1 MSRHVFA
8 WLVFLATPL
17 AVIPLP
23 PLASASGWY
32 ADDAATTTAAGDD
45 DLVRKVRR
53 AIDEGVSYLKSQQRK
68 SDGSWEI
75 GLVAESNP
83 GGPTAL
89 VVLALLNAGC
99 KPDDEAVKRGLDY
112 LRKISIGSHS
122 KTYVVGLQTMALC
135 LAKQPTLDKARIEA
149 NVAWLLAAR
158 LSDGWSYGKLNAP
171 VVGVADNSNT
181 QYALLGLHEA
191 IQYGVKIDD
200 KALKE
205 VQALYVKT
213 QTNGAWAY
221 KPGRE
226 IGGSMTM
233 TTAGLCNLII
243 TGLDLAAGKA
253 DLRPDGSADRCG
265 QYADNAPIAKALAW
279 IGDRYPARLTED
291 TIRDRFRHPFYCLY
305 GVERAGRLSGQRF
318 FGGHDWYEVGCRYLV
333 SAQKA
338 DGSWSGAAS
347 HGTFDYWPV
356 VATSFSLLFLSKGR
370 TPVLISK
377 LAHGGHADMGWNNKR
392 SDVKNLVEFTSR
404 ELFKGEP
411 LAWQVFDVR
420 NADAPTE
427 GSRRQLAAQLLQT
440 PLVYFNG
447 HHTAPRDK
455 EAEIL
460 KEYLA
465 NGGFVLAE
473 NCCGRDRFPGFDA
486 DFRKLVKQ
494 ILPDAELKPL
504 EADHP
509 VWLASGK
516 YASSPRDFPL
526 EGVKQG
532 CKTILIYSP
541 VPLAGYWEANRHQDK
556 ARGQKAF
563 ELGANIIAYA
573 TGLEAP
579 RPRLS
584 KVEMVNDNPA
594 EKIKRGF
601 LQVGQLR
608 HEGDWQPAPK
618 AMRNLM
624 AEARKVGLDVVLKTT
639 PVYPSEDAV
648 LDYRFLYLHGRGAF
662 EVKKADLKKLRF
674 NLKSGGVLL
683 ADACCGA
690 KAFDGSFR
698 KFVEALF
705 ADDGLKL
712 EPIPVDD
719 DLYSAEL
726 NGEAITSVKR
736 RAVGADGKRVEP
748 DYKSFRPALEGVKYR
763 GRWLVIYSK
772 YDIGCALEK
781 HSSPECLGHDPHS
794 AMRLGRAAVL
804 SALRR

>member
-1 MSRHVFA
+1 MPRPLFA

-23 PLASASGWY
+23 ARA
-32 ADDAATTTAAGDD
+32 ADPPATTAAGDD
-45 DLVRKVRR
+45 DLVRKVRK
-53 AIDEGVSYLKSQQRK
+53 AIDEGVSFLKSQQRK
-68 SDGSWEI
+68 TDGSWEV
-75 GLVAESNP
+75 GGGNSASNP
-83 GGPTAL
+83 GGWTAL
-89 VVLALLNAGC
+89 VVLALLNSGC
-99 KPDDEAVKRGLDY
+99 KPDDESVQRGLNY
-112 LRKISIGSHS
+112 LRKLTSE

-135 LAKQPTLDKARIEA
+135 QARQPNLDRAKIER
-149 NVAWLLAAR
+149 NVEWLLAAR
-158 LSDGWSYGKLNAP
+158 LNDGWSYTKLGGRTP
-171 VVGVADNSNT
+171 GLSDNSNT

-191 IQYGVKIDD
+191 IQYGVKVDD
-200 KALKE
+200 KVLKE
-205 VQALYVKT
+205 VQELYITT
-213 QTNGAWAY
+213 QTAGQASGGWAY
-221 KPGRE
+221 KPARRDNGT
-226 IGGSMTM
+226 MTM

-253 DLRPDGSADRCG
+253 SLRADGSADRCG
-265 QYADNAPIAKALAW
+265 EYADNEPIARALAW

-291 TIRDRFRHPFYCLY
+291 NARDRLGHPFYCLY

-333 SAQKA
+333 AAQKA

-347 HGTFDYWPV
+347 HGTLDYWPV

-370 TPVLISK
+370 TPVLVSK
-377 LAHGGHADMGWNNKR
+377 MAHGGPGEMGWNNKR
-392 SDVKNLVEFTSR
+392 SDVKHLVEFTSR

-420 NADAPTE
+420 NVDAPTE
-427 GSRRQLAAQLLQT
+427 GSRRQLAAQLLQS
-440 PLVYFNG
+440 PVVYFNG
-447 HHTAPRDK
+447 HHQAPRDK
-455 EAEIL
+455 EAEVL

-473 NCCGRDRFPGFDA
+473 NCCGRDRHPGFDA

-504 EADHP
+504 EPDHP
-509 VWLASGK
+509 VWLATGK

-541 VPLAGYWEANRHQDK
+541 VPLAGYWEANKYQDK

-563 ELGANIIAYA
+563 ELGANILAYA

-584 KVEMVNDNPA
+584 KVEMVNDNPS

-601 LQVGQLR
+601 LQVAQLR

-639 PVYPSEDAV
+639 PVYPTEDAV
-648 LDYRFLYLHGRGAF
+648 LDYRFLYLHGRAAF
-662 EVKKADLKKLRF
+662 DAKPADLKKLRF
-674 NLKSGGVLL
+674 NLKSGGTLL
-683 ADACCGA
+683 ADACCGS
-690 KAFDGSFR
+690 KAFDASFR

-705 ADDGLKL
+705 AGEGLKL
-712 EPIPVDD
+712 EPIPPDD
-719 DLYSAEL
+719 ELFSSAL
-726 NGEAITSVKR
+726 NGEAIQTVKR
-736 RAVGADGKRVEP
+736 RALGPDGKRVEP
-748 DYKSFRPALEGVKYR
+748 DYKPFRPALEGVKYN
-763 GRWLVIYSK
+763 GRWVLVYSQ

-781 HSSPECLGHDPHS
+781 HSSPECLGHDPAS
-794 AMRLGRAAVL
+794 ALKLARAVVL